1 VVYYWNEI
9 FPCSKNFTLSKSF
22 TLSEGVT
29 LNIIETFC
37 HALAVQEWVGCM
49 ASQFICLAA
58 EKWCSKHHNTII
70 VTINYWTSFMRL
82 IRIINNMIINNI
94 SYYISYLY
102 ISIHTY
108 IYIHHY
114 ITLSLMCGLW
124 VLYHH
129 QHHTSMAPS
138 GTVASQVKVL
148 RPGED
153 DSMQGKSDLA
163 WFLSYPY
170 WSCLT
175 MFNLDI
181 HKVSKTPQHY
191 TQTTVV

>member
-1 VVYYWNEI
+1 MGWMHGISVY
-9 FPCSKNFTLSKSF
+9 LSRCRKMMLKTSQYHHCYYK
-22 TLSEGVT
+22 L
-29 LNIIETFC
+29 LNKFYEAYRDHQQYDHQSYIILYQLYI
-37 HALAVQEWVGCM
+37 HI
-49 ASQFICLAA
+49 SIY
-58 EKWCSKHHNTII
+58 H
-70 VTINYWTSFMRL
+70 Y
-82 IRIINNMIINNI
+82 IIN
-94 SYYISYLY
+94 
-102 ISIHTY
+102 
-108 IYIHHY
+108 Y

-181 HKVSKTPQHY
+181 HSQSLKNTPALRSDY
-191 TQTTVV
+191 CTILYPLVI